1 MKYIV
6 SAVSQYGEPLELPN
20 EPEYAPENA
29 IIKWCMYSKKYPTC
43 VSIQPETKEDG
54 MKLLKWANE
63 HFDKVEVYLRE
74 HKCPY
79 KVDWMKEEIAS
90 QVQKSEVSMQWY
102 YDQLYPFCAG

>member
-6 SAVSQYGEPLELPN
+6 SAVSPYGEPLKLSD
-20 EPEYAPENA
+20 EPEYDPENA
-29 IIKWCMYSKKYPTC
+29 IIKWCLYSKKYPTC

-90 QVQKSEVSMQWY
+90 QVQKNEGSMQWDF
-102 YDQLYPFCAG
+102 DQLYPFCAG

>member
-6 SAVSQYGEPLELPN
+6 SAVSPYGEPLELSD
-20 EPEYAPENA
+20 EPEYDPENA
-29 IIKWCMYSKKYPTC
+29 IIKWCRFSEKYPTC

-54 MKLLKWANE
+54 MKLLRWAEEN
-63 HFDKVEVYLRE
+63 FDKVEVYLRK

-90 QVQKSEVSMQWY
+90 QVQTNTVSMQWN